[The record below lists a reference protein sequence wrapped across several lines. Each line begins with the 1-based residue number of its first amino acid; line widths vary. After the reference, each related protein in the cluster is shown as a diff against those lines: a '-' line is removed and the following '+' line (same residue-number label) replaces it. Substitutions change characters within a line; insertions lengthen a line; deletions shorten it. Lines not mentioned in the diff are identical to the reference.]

1 MEYLTYPEYLELGFD
16 ETDKFDELYKRAEMT
31 VNLYIRN
38 FYAYKDFD
46 SDFGPRKQAVKNA
59 VANQIAYLERTG
71 IMSAEEKQSLASVTV
86 GRTTVSYQNGS
97 QSVSSG
103 KRYNLSLDAENW
115 LNMAGFNYS
124 GVCYDR

>member
-1 MEYLTYPEYLELGFD
+1 MECLTYPEYLELGFD

-31 VNLYIRN
+31 VNLYIHN
-38 FYAYKDFD
+38 FYAYKEFE
-46 SDFGPRKQAVKNA
+46 SDFEPRKQAVKNA

-115 LNMAGFNYS
+115 LRMAGF
-124 GVCYDR
+124 GFARVDYDR